1 MLKYLKNIN
10 FNGSVAFID
19 VGWKC
24 STQNALSHFGNVDI
38 WGLYLGIHPHAKEDV
53 HGKGYL
59 FDKEY
64 SNYFY
69 TVMGGM
75 SLLEAFFTAPE
86 KSLKKY
92 EMNDS
97 DDDVCF
103 EYEIG
108 DSKDNIVIGNVGRF
122 SAQKNHRY
130 FLDLAEKLDNKF
142 VFLLLGNGELKEEFI
157 EKVKECGLEDKFRVV
172 SAKTDVERYYSA
184 MDVFVMPSIF
194 EGLPI
199 TAIEAQCNGLP
210 CVFSTYITQQVKL
223 SSNCEFVDLEDKGKW
238 IEVISNFSK
247 SRYDGVKVITDNK
260 FDLDSTVKMMEM
272 IFEEL

>member
-1 MLKYLKNIN
+1 M
-10 FNGSVAFID
+10 A
-19 VGWKC
+19 C
-24 STQNALSHFGNVDI
+24 SDLAYS
-38 WGLYLGIHPHAKEDV
+38 
-53 HGKGYL
+53 YL
-59 FDKEY
+59 FSD
-64 SNYFY
+64 S
-69 TVMGGM
+69 M
-75 SLLEAFFTAPE
+75 SGKWFVP
-86 KSLKKY
+86 
-92 EMNDS
+92 NG
-97 DDDVCF
+97 V
-103 EYEIG
+103 EI
-108 DSKDNIVIGNVGRF
+108 DRFKFNEVERRIIRVQNNISKDNIVIGNVGRF

-172 SAKTDVERYYSA
+172 SAKADVERYYSA